1 MSTTTLP
8 TVLVVDDD
16 RVNRTAL
23 AELLRNECRLVLA
36 KDGPSAL
43 QRMKD
48 EDVSLV
54 LLDVSMPGMNGYEVL
69 QQMKADERT
78 SAVSVIFITG
88 HTEEAD
94 EERGLLLGAADYV
107 SKPFRP
113 AIVRARI
120 LVHLKLAMQRRELE
134 RLSTQDGLTGL
145 ANRRHFDEAF
155 ERACRHA
162 ARREE
167 SLSVA
172 MFDVDHFK
180 QYNDFYGHGAGDE
193 ALRQVG
199 RVLSRY
205 AGRPYD
211 VVARYGGEEF
221 VLLVEEAGN
230 FEPMLEELRRE
241 IVALGIPHPRS
252 SAARILTLSGGGLV
266 AQMTA
271 PADPAILLRHVDKLL
286 YRAKREGRN
295 RILTETIST
304 ATLSPV
310 WDEPGLEQPAGQAP
324 EEP

>member
-1 MSTTTLP
+1 MNEASLP

-23 AELLRNECRLVLA
+23 AELLRSECRLVMA

-54 LLDVSMPGMNGYEVL
+54 LLDVSMPGMDGYEVL
-69 QQMKADERT
+69 RQIKAGERT
-78 SAVSVIFITG
+78 SDVGVIFITG
-88 HTEEAD
+88 QTDEAD

-107 SKPFRP
+107 SKPIRP

-134 RLSTQDGLTGL
+134 RLSTQDGLTGI

-162 ARREE
+162 ARRGAAIR
-167 SLSVA
+167 LA
-172 MFDVDHFK
+172 MLDVDHFK

-193 ALRQVG
+193 ALRRVA
-199 RVLSRY
+199 RVLSRCV
-205 AGRPYD
+205 GRPYD

-221 VLLVEEAGN
+221 VLLVEEGSS
-230 FEPMLEELRRE
+230 FESLLEKLRRE
-241 IVALGIPHPRS
+241 IMALEIPHARS
-252 SAARILTLSGGGLV
+252 NAAAVLTVSGGGLI
-266 AQMTA
+266 AHMTGS
-271 PADPAILLRHVDKLL
+271 ADPATLLRHADKLL
-286 YRAKREGRN
+286 YRAKSEGRN
-295 RILTETIST
+295 RILTET
-304 ATLSPV
+304 LSLPAAPSML
-310 WDEPGLEQPAGQAP
+310 DETGS
-324 EEP
+324 